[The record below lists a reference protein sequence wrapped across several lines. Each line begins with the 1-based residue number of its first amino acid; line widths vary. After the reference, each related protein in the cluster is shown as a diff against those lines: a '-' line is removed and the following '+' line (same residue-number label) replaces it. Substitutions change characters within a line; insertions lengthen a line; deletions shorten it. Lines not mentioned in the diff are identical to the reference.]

1 MYDLLIKNG
10 LVYDGKGGEPTGVL
24 NGKLIRNLH

>member
-1 MYDLLIKNG
+1 VSGEVAFKD
-10 LVYDGKGGEPTGVL
+10 GEPTGVL